1 MSGLSPTEKRF
12 EEHIEDHL
20 KTVGYST
27 LHFSEYDRNL
37 CLIRDQVINFIRSTQ
52 PEQWGRL
59 QEIYD
64 VDTENKILARISSEI
79 SKRGIIDVLRN
90 QVVDRGV
97 YLNLCYFE
105 PKSDL
110 NPDHLKLYQS
120 NQFTVVR
127 QLHYSEQNENSIDM
141 VLFLNGLP
149 IVTMELKNQL
159 TGQNV
164 KHSENQYR
172 FDRDPK
178 EPLLNF
184 KRCMVHFCVDN
195 NRVSM
200 TTRLAGQKTFFLPYN
215 RDLENPSVESGY
227 RTKYLWEEILPP
239 SSLLDVL
246 ENFVHLSKEKKFFFN
261 DKTQKIDS
269 VVKEVLVF
277 PRYHQLDLIRKFRRQ
292 LKEDGVG
299 KNYLVQHT
307 TGSGKSYSIG
317 WLSHTLT
324 SLYRSKGDTKRLFD
338 TIIVV
343 TDRTVLDDQ
352 LRNTIRSLEK
362 IDGVVNGVEHGS
374 QELRKFLE
382 QGKDIVITTIQ
393 KFPFISE
400 TIASLGNKTFG
411 VIIDEVHSSQSGELS
426 KELKKSLS
434 KSDEDD
440 DEFDYEEML
449 RQEIQSRGKQS
460 HISFFGFTGTPKE
473 KTLELFGTKTQEG
486 KFVPFH
492 IYSMYQ
498 SIHEGFTLDVLQNY
512 TTYKRYFKVKQTKD
526 GDIKVPTGKGKLELV
541 RYVDSH
547 EMTIRSKVQIMLDHW
562 IDKGSKE
569 IQGRSRG
576 MIVTQSRKHCVWYFK
591 EINRQ
596 LEERGLYYRC
606 LVGFSGEVSI
616 DHEKFTESSCNSGI
630 GHDGD
635 VPLGLKNPK
644 FRLLVV
650 ANKFQTGFDE
660 PLVQSMYVDKKLG
673 GVQCVQTLSRLNRT
687 TSGKTETFV
696 LDFVNEP
703 EEIRESFQR
712 FYQST
717 ILEGET
723 DPNRLYDLQR
733 EIYNFHLYTNEDV
746 NRFCEVFF
754 DPRRDEGNLH
764 HILDRVVDNFNRI
777 EDDEI
782 REDFRSKIQSYI
794 RMYGYLSQ
802 IISFTDI
809 ELEKSFVFLKY
820 LNKKLPK
827 RQVDRFDISDTID
840 LDSLRIQK
848 IHEHIEGLVTEDS
861 ILTPPEFITTGVTEP
876 EYDFLSEIINQV
888 NTTYGVNLT
897 EEDRLDLSR
906 LSKRLIEDP
915 EVQKYM
921 KGDNTEDNKQS
932 FFKQQFEGMMIDY
945 INERFDFYKK
955 MDDNPSMKNLIF
967 QMMYKDYKNQQFPS
981 ISKQRSVS

>member
-20 KTVGYST
+20 KSVGYST
-27 LHFSEYDRNL
+27 LHFGQYDRNL
-37 CLIRDQVINFIRSTQ
+37 CLIRDQVIDFIRSTQ

-79 SKRGIIDVLRN
+79 SKRGVIDVLRN

-215 RDLENPSVESGY
+215 RDLENPPVESGY

-246 ENFVHLSKEKKFFFN
+246 ENFVHLSKEKEFFFN

-400 TIASLGNKTFG
+400 TIASLGNRTFG

-434 KSDEDD
+434 KSNEDD
-440 DEFDYEEML
+440 DDFDYEEML

-473 KTLELFGTKTQEG
+473 KTLELFGTKTQDG

-512 TTYKRYFKVKQTKD
+512 TTYKRYFKVKQIKD
-526 GDIKVPTGKGKLELV
+526 GDIEVPTGKGKLELV

-596 LEERGLYYRC
+596 LEERGLSYRC

-616 DHEKFTESSCNSGI
+616 DHEKFTESSCNSEI

-644 FRLLVV
+644 YRLLVV

-673 GVQCVQTLSRLNRT
+673 GVQYVQTLSRLNRT
-687 TSGKTETFV
+687 TSGKTQTFV

-703 EEIRESFQR
+703 EDIRESFQR

-717 ILEGET
+717 VLEGET
-723 DPNRLYDLQR
+723 DPNRLYDIQR

-746 NRFCEVFF
+746 NRFCEVFY

-764 HILDRVVDNFNRI
+764 PILDRVVDNFQRI
-777 EDDEI
+777 EDEEI

-802 IISFTDI
+802 IINFTDI

-848 IHEHIEGLVTEDS
+848 IHEHIEGLVKEDS
-861 ILTPPEFITTGVTEP
+861 VLNPPEFVTTGVMEP

-888 NTTYGVNLT
+888 NNTYGVNLT

-915 EVQKYM
+915 EVEKYM

-967 QMMYKDYKNQQFPS
+967 QMMYKDYKNQQGGTAL
-981 ISKQRSVS
+981 R